1 MPEHCS
7 GANHSPTSVNVS
19 NLEYAN
25 NKKTKYIRKINLCIP
40 GTIFFVQFYSLFTT
54 RWCCR
59 KIAYLLFQ
67 PCFCL
72 V

>member
-25 NKKTKYIRKINLCIP
+25 NKKTKYIRKINL
-40 GTIFFVQFYSLFTT
+40 
-54 RWCCR
+54 
-59 KIAYLLFQ
+59 
-67 PCFCL
+67 
-72 V
+72 